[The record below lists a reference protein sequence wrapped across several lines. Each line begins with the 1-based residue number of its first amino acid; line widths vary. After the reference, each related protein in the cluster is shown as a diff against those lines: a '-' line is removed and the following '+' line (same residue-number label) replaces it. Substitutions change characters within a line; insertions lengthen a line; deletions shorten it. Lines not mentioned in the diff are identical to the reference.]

1 MVITCERKI
10 TWVAYI
16 TGSLQMVSTI
26 SLSSSYASVSYVLNN
41 YVANGFDLLNDIW
54 GIIICF
60 HEFELEKTENARKV
74 DWVV

>member
-16 TGSLQMVSTI
+16 TGSLQTVSTI
-26 SLSSSYASVSYVLNN
+26 SLSSSYMSVGYVLNN
-41 YVANGFDLLNDIW
+41 YVANGLGLLNYIW
-54 GIIICF
+54 RIIICF
-60 HEFELEKTENARKV
+60 REFELGKTARKV